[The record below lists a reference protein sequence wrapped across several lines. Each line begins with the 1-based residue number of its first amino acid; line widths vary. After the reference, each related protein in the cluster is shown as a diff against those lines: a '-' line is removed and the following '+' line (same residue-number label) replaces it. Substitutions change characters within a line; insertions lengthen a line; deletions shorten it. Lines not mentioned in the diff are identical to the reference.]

1 MANRIPLVVSDNK
14 IKELPTTDA
23 LNLGGSNI
31 VGATSI
37 AATNINLGG
46 TVFTGSYT
54 ELTNKPTIP
63 TDISQLTDTTN
74 RISSGGGTTFVQG
87 TGGGLIIAGDDSTQ
101 VTILPNNTL
110 QVSGGTGI
118 STAITDVA
126 GTQRLTITNTSVNSD
141 TTYSFN
147 AVDGSTSSSKTL
159 QLVDST
165 GAVQNVG
172 LKQGTNVGITRV
184 ANELTISA
192 TDTDTT
198 YAIETATDNL
208 GFQVIRLSGSNSV
221 TDDIAIKPGTNIS
234 ITRATSDEL
243 TINNTQTLPNVFG
256 TIAVAGQS
264 SINADT
270 TTDTLT
276 VAGGNGITV
285 TTDAASDTLTISTST
300 QSLFETFVADS
311 GTTTA
316 NSATDTL
323 TVTGGSGISTS
334 ITGDTL
340 TIAYT
345 GAGSGQSDEFS
356 NIAVGVPGN
365 NSMLIADDPNDI
377 LYINGGAGITI
388 TASGTGTGS
397 NVDQITI
404 ENASP
409 NVVQN
414 VFQTIQVDGAAT
426 TTANSATDTL
436 TIQGGTD
443 ITTSLNGDVVT
454 IAYTGSGGGG
464 GGSVNDAFKTIAIS
478 PSGGSVIAD
487 ASEDT
492 LTLENGNNI
501 SMSAN
506 SGTDTITINATASG
520 SNEQVQFNNA
530 GNFGGDSDF
539 TYNSSTNTLT
549 IKNLIAESVNPPST
563 LTGTYTISSPT
574 TITLDPTSEIIN
586 DAPMKLKGYTVAQLG
601 SLTSSAGAMVYC
613 TDETGGSIP
622 AFYDGTNWRRVSD
635 RAIVS

>member
-14 IKELPTTDA
+14 IKELPVGDS
-23 LNLGGSNI
+23 LNLSGNSI
-31 VGATSI
+31 VNATSI
-37 AATNINLGG
+37 ASTNINLGG

-74 RISSGGGTTFVQG
+74 RIGSGGGTTFVQG
-87 TGGGLIIAGDDSTQ
+87 SGGGLIIAGDDSTQ
-101 VTILPNNTL
+101 VTILPSNTL
-110 QVSGGTGI
+110 QIAGGTGI
-118 STAITDVA
+118 TTAITDVA
-126 GTQRLTITNTSVNSD
+126 GTQKLTITNSVTDTN

-147 AVDGSTSSSKTL
+147 AVDGSDSTEKTL

-165 GAVQNVG
+165 GAVQNVK

-184 ANELTISA
+184 ANDLTISA
-192 TDTDTT
+192 TNTDTT
-198 YAIETATDNL
+198 YAIATATDNL
-208 GFQVIRLSGSNSV
+208 GFQVLRLSGSNSV
-221 TDDIAIKPGTNIS
+221 TDDVAIKPGTNIS
-234 ITRATSDEL
+234 IARATDNEI

-276 VAGGNGITV
+276 VVGGNGITV

-316 NSATDTL
+316 NSGTDTL
-323 TVTGGSGISTS
+323 TVSGGTGISTS

-377 LYINGGAGITI
+377 LYINGGTGITI

-426 TTANSATDTL
+426 TTANTATDTL

-443 ITTSLNGDVVT
+443 ITTSLVGDVIT

-506 SGTDTITINATASG
+506 SGTDTITINATAAG
-520 SNEQVQFNNA
+520 VNEQVQFNNA
-530 GNFGGDSDF
+530 GNFGGDADF
-539 TYNSSTNTLT
+539 TYNSTSNTLT

-586 DAPMKLKGYTVAQLG
+586 DAPMKLKGYTVSQLG

>member
-14 IKELPTTDA
+14 IKELPVGDS
-23 LNLGGSNI
+23 LNLSGNSI
-31 VGATSI
+31 VNATSV
-37 AATNINLGG
+37 AANNVNLGG

-54 ELTNKPTIP
+54 ELTNTPTIP
-63 TDISQLTDTTN
+63 TDINQLTDTSN
-74 RISSGGGTTFVQG
+74 LLSQGGGTTVVQG
-87 TGGGLIIAGDDSTQ
+87 SGGGLIVAGDDSTQ
-101 VTILPNNTL
+101 VTILPSNTL
-110 QVSGGTGI
+110 QIAGGTGI

-126 GTQRLTITNTSVNSD
+126 GTQKLTITNTVVDTN
-141 TTYSFN
+141 TTYTFN
-147 AVDGSTSSSKTL
+147 AVDGATSSSKTL
-159 QLVDST
+159 QVVDSA
-165 GAVQNVG
+165 GAVQNVS
-172 LKQGTNVGITRV
+172 LKQGTNIGITRI
-184 ANELTISA
+184 ANELTISS
-192 TDTDTT
+192 TNTDTT
-198 YAIETATDNL
+198 YGIESATDSN
-208 GFQVIRLSGSNSV
+208 GFQVLRLSGSNSV
-221 TDDIAIKPGTNIS
+221 TDDVAIKPGTNIS
-234 ITRATSDEL
+234 ITRATSDEI
-243 TINNTQTLPNVFG
+243 TINNTQTLPNVFS
-256 TIAVAGQS
+256 TIAVTGQS
-264 SINADT
+264 SILADSSS
-270 TTDTLT
+270 DTLT
-276 VAGGNGITV
+276 IAGGNGITV
-285 TTDAASDTLTISTST
+285 TTDANSDTLTISTST
-300 QSLFETFVADS
+300 QNLFETFIADS

-316 NSATDTL
+316 NSGTDTL
-323 TVTGGSGISTS
+323 TISGGTGISTS

-365 NSMLIADDPNDI
+365 NQMLTADDPNDI
-377 LYINGGAGITI
+377 LYINGGAGINI
-388 TASGTGTGS
+388 TASGTGAGS

-404 ENASP
+404 ENSAP
-409 NVVQN
+409 NIVQN

-426 TTANSATDTL
+426 TTANTATDTL

-443 ITTSLNGDVVT
+443 ITTSLNGDVIT
-454 IAYTGSGGGG
+454 ISYTGSGGGG

-501 SMSAN
+501 SMTAT
-506 SGTDTITINATASG
+506 SGTDTITINATAAG
-520 SNEQVQFNNA
+520 ANEQVQFNNA
-530 GNFGGDSDF
+530 GNFGGDADF
-539 TYNSSTNTLT
+539 TYNSTTNTLT

-601 SLTSSAGAMVYC
+601 TLTSSAGAMVYC

>member
-14 IKELPTTDA
+14 IKELPVGDS
-23 LNLGGSNI
+23 LNLSGNSI
-31 VGATSI
+31 VNATSI
-37 AATNINLGG
+37 ASTNINLGG

-74 RISSGGGTTFVQG
+74 KIG

-110 QVSGGTGI
+110 QVAGGTGI
-118 STAITDVA
+118 TTAITDVA
-126 GTQRLTITNTSVNSD
+126 GTQRLTITSSVVDTN

-147 AVDGSTSSSKTL
+147 AVDGSDSTEKTL
-159 QLVDST
+159 QLIDST
-165 GAVQNVG
+165 GAVQNVK

-184 ANELTISA
+184 ANDLTISA

-198 YAIETATDNL
+198 YGIQTATDNL
-208 GFQVIRLSGSNSV
+208 GFQVLRLSGSNSV
-221 TDDIAIKPGTNIS
+221 TDDVAIKPGTNIS
-234 ITRATSDEL
+234 IARATDNEI

-285 TTDAASDTLTISTST
+285 TTNATSDTLTISTST

-365 NSMLIADDPNDI
+365 NVLLIADDPNDI
-377 LYINGGAGITI
+377 LYISGGTGVNV

-397 NVDQITI
+397 TVDQVLI
-404 ENASP
+404 ENSAP
-409 NVVQN
+409 NIVQN

-443 ITTSLNGDVVT
+443 ITTSINGDVIT

-487 ASEDT
+487 ASEDS

-506 SGTDTITINATASG
+506 SGTDTITINATAAG
-520 SNEQVQFNNA
+520 TNEQVQFNNA

>member
-14 IKELPTTDA
+14 IKELPVGDS
-23 LNLGGSNI
+23 LNLSGNSI
-31 VGATSI
+31 VNATSV
-37 AATNINLGG
+37 AANNVNLGG

-63 TDISQLTDTTN
+63 TDINQLTDSSN
-74 RISSGGGTTFVQG
+74 LLSSGGGTTVVQG
-87 TGGGLIIAGDDSTQ
+87 QGGGLIVAGDDSTQ
-101 VTILPNNTL
+101 VTILPSNTL
-110 QVSGGTGI
+110 QIAGGTGI
-118 STAITDVA
+118 TTAITDVA
-126 GTQRLTITNTSVNSD
+126 GTQKLTITNTVVDTN
-141 TTYSFN
+141 TTYTFN
-147 AVDGSTSSSKTL
+147 AVDGATTSSKTL
-159 QLVDST
+159 QVVDSA
-165 GAVQNVG
+165 GAVQNVS
-172 LKQGTNVGITRV
+172 LKQGTNIGITRV

-198 YAIETATDNL
+198 YAIETATDNN

-234 ITRATSDEL
+234 ITRATSDEI

-264 SINADT
+264 SILADST
-270 TTDTLT
+270 ADTLT
-276 VAGGNGITV
+276 IAGGNGITV
-285 TTDAASDTLTISTST
+285 TTDANSDTLTISTST
-300 QSLFETFVADS
+300 QNLFETFTADS

-316 NSATDTL
+316 NSGTDTL
-323 TVTGGSGISTS
+323 TVTGGTGISTS

-365 NSMLIADDPNDI
+365 NVLLIADDPNDI
-377 LYINGGAGITI
+377 LYISGGAGMSV

-397 NVDQITI
+397 TVDQVLI
-404 ENASP
+404 ENTAP
-409 NVVQN
+409 NIVQN

-426 TTANSATDTL
+426 TTANTATDTL

-443 ITTSLNGDVVT
+443 ITTSLNGDVIT
-454 IAYTGSGGGG
+454 ISYTGSGGGG

-501 SMSAN
+501 SMTATA
-506 SGTDTITINATASG
+506 GTDTITINATASG

-530 GNFGGDSDF
+530 GNFGGDADF
-539 TYNSSTNTLT
+539 TYNSTTNTLT
-549 IKNLIAESVNPPST
+549 IKNLIAESVNPPAT

-601 SLTSSAGAMVYC
+601 TLTSSAGAMVYC

>member
-14 IKELPTTDA
+14 IKELPVGDS
-23 LNLGGSNI
+23 LNLSGNSI
-31 VGATSI
+31 VNATSI
-37 AATNINLGG
+37 ASTNINLGG

-74 RISSGGGTTFVQG
+74 KIGSGGGTTFVQG
-87 TGGGLIIAGDDSTQ
+87 SGGGLIIAGDDSTQ

-110 QVSGGTGI
+110 QVAGGTGI
-118 STAITDVA
+118 TTAITDVA
-126 GTQRLTITNTSVNSD
+126 GTQRLTITSSVVDTN

-147 AVDGSTSSSKTL
+147 AVDGSDSTEKTL
-159 QLVDST
+159 QLIDST
-165 GAVQNVG
+165 GAVQNVK

-184 ANELTISA
+184 ANDLTISS
-192 TDTDTT
+192 TNTDTT
-198 YAIETATDNL
+198 YGIQTATDNL
-208 GFQVIRLSGSNSV
+208 GFQVLRLSGSNSV
-221 TDDIAIKPGTNIS
+221 TDDVAIKPGTNIS
-234 ITRATSDEL
+234 IARATENEI

-285 TTDAASDTLTISTST
+285 TTNATSDTLTISTST

-365 NSMLIADDPNDI
+365 NVLLIADDPNDI
-377 LYINGGAGITI
+377 LYISGGTGVNV

-397 NVDQITI
+397 TVDQVLI
-404 ENASP
+404 ENSAP
-409 NVVQN
+409 NIVQN

-443 ITTSLNGDVVT
+443 ITTSINGDVIT

-506 SGTDTITINATASG
+506 SGTDTITINATAAG
-520 SNEQVQFNNA
+520 TNEQVQFNNA

>member
-14 IKELPTTDA
+14 IKELPVGDS
-23 LNLGGSNI
+23 LNLSGNSI
-31 VGATSI
+31 VNATSI
-37 AATNINLGG
+37 ASTNINLGG

-74 RISSGGGTTFVQG
+74 KIGSGGGTTFVQG
-87 TGGGLIIAGDDSTQ
+87 SGGGLIIAGDDSTQ

-443 ITTSLNGDVVT
+443 ITTSINGDVIT

-487 ASEDT
+487 ASEDS

-506 SGTDTITINATASG
+506 SGTDTITINATAAG
-520 SNEQVQFNNA
+520 TNEQVQFNNA

-586 DAPMKLKGYTVAQLG
+586 DAPMKLKGYTVSQLG

>member
-14 IKELPTTDA
+14 IKELPVGDS
-23 LNLGGSNI
+23 LNLSGNSI
-31 VGATSI
+31 VNATSI
-37 AATNINLGG
+37 ASTNINLGG

-74 RISSGGGTTFVQG
+74 KIGSGGGTTFVQG
-87 TGGGLIIAGDDSTQ
+87 SGGGLIIAGDDSTQ

-110 QVSGGTGI
+110 QVAGGTGI
-118 STAITDVA
+118 TTAITDVA
-126 GTQRLTITNTSVNSD
+126 GTQRLTITSSVVDTN

-147 AVDGSTSSSKTL
+147 AVDGSDSTEKTL
-159 QLVDST
+159 QLIDST
-165 GAVQNVG
+165 GAVQNVK

-184 ANELTISA
+184 ANDLTISS
-192 TDTDTT
+192 TNTDTT
-198 YAIETATDNL
+198 YGIQTATDNL
-208 GFQVIRLSGSNSV
+208 GFQVLRLSGSNSV
-221 TDDIAIKPGTNIS
+221 TDDVAIKPGTNIS
-234 ITRATSDEL
+234 IARATENEI

-285 TTDAASDTLTISTST
+285 TTNATSDTLTISTST

-365 NSMLIADDPNDI
+365 NVLLIADDPNDI
-377 LYINGGAGITI
+377 LYISGGTGVNV

-397 NVDQITI
+397 TVDQVLI
-404 ENASP
+404 ENSAP
-409 NVVQN
+409 NIVQN

-443 ITTSLNGDVVT
+443 ITTSINGDVIT

-487 ASEDT
+487 ASEDS

-506 SGTDTITINATASG
+506 SGTDTITINATAAG
-520 SNEQVQFNNA
+520 TNEQVQFNNA

-601 SLTSSAGAMVYC
+601 SLTSSACAMVYC

>member
-14 IKELPTTDA
+14 IKELPVGDS
-23 LNLGGSNI
+23 LNLSGNSI
-31 VGATSI
+31 VNATSI
-37 AATNINLGG
+37 AANNVNLGG

-63 TDISQLTDTTN
+63 TDINQLTDTSN
-74 RISSGGGTTFVQG
+74 LLSSGGGTTVVQG
-87 TGGGLIIAGDDSTQ
+87 QGGGLIVAGDDSTQ
-101 VTILPNNTL
+101 VTILPSNTL
-110 QVSGGTGI
+110 QIAGGTGI
-118 STAITDVA
+118 TTAITDVA
-126 GTQRLTITNTSVNSD
+126 GTQKLTITNTVVDTN
-141 TTYSFN
+141 TTYTFN
-147 AVDGSTSSSKTL
+147 AVDGATSNSKTL
-159 QLVDST
+159 QVVDSA
-165 GAVQNVG
+165 GAVQNVS
-172 LKQGTNVGITRV
+172 LKQGTNVGITRI
-184 ANELTISA
+184 ANELTISS
-192 TDTDTT
+192 TNTDTT
-198 YAIETATDNL
+198 YGIESATDSN
-208 GFQVIRLSGSNSV
+208 GFQVLRLSGSNSV
-221 TDDIAIKPGTNIS
+221 TDDVAIKPGTNIS
-234 ITRATSDEL
+234 ITRATSDEI

-264 SINADT
+264 SILADST
-270 TTDTLT
+270 SDTLT
-276 VAGGNGITV
+276 IAGGNGITV
-285 TTDAASDTLTISTST
+285 TTDANSDTLTISTST
-300 QSLFETFVADS
+300 QNLFETFTADS

-316 NSATDTL
+316 NSGTDTL
-323 TVTGGSGISTS
+323 TISGGTGISTS

-365 NSMLIADDPNDI
+365 NQMLTADDPNDI
-377 LYINGGAGITI
+377 LYINGGTGINI
-388 TASGTGTGS
+388 TASGTGAGS

-404 ENASP
+404 ENSAP
-409 NVVQN
+409 NIVQN

-426 TTANSATDTL
+426 TTANTATDTL

-443 ITTSLNGDVVT
+443 ITTSLNGDVIT
-454 IAYTGSGGGG
+454 ISYTGSGGGG

-501 SMSAN
+501 SMTATA
-506 SGTDTITINATASG
+506 GTDTITINATASG
-520 SNEQVQFNNA
+520 LNEQVQFNNS
-530 GNFGGDSDF
+530 GNFGGDADF
-539 TYNSSTNTLT
+539 TYNSTTNTLT

-601 SLTSSAGAMVYC
+601 TLTSSAGAMVYC

>member
-14 IKELPTTDA
+14 IKELPVGDS
-23 LNLGGSNI
+23 LNLSGNSI
-31 VGATSI
+31 VNATSV
-37 AATNINLGG
+37 AANNINLGG

-54 ELTNKPTIP
+54 ELTNTPTIP
-63 TDISQLTDTTN
+63 TDINQLTDTSN
-74 RISSGGGTTFVQG
+74 LLSQGGGTTVVQG
-87 TGGGLIIAGDDSTQ
+87 SGGGLIVAGDDSTQ
-101 VTILPNNTL
+101 VTILPSNTL
-110 QVSGGTGI
+110 QIAGGTGI

-126 GTQRLTITNTSVNSD
+126 GTQKLTITNTVVDTN
-141 TTYSFN
+141 TTYTFN
-147 AVDGSTSSSKTL
+147 AVDGATSSSKTL
-159 QLVDST
+159 QVVDSA
-165 GAVQNVG
+165 GAVQNVS
-172 LKQGTNVGITRV
+172 LKQGTNIGITRI
-184 ANELTISA
+184 ANELTISS
-192 TDTDTT
+192 TNTDTT
-198 YAIETATDNL
+198 YGIESATDSN
-208 GFQVIRLSGSNSV
+208 GFQVLRLSGSNSV
-221 TDDIAIKPGTNIS
+221 TDDVAIKPGTNIS
-234 ITRATSDEL
+234 ITRATSDEI
-243 TINNTQTLPNVFG
+243 TINNTQTLPNVFS
-256 TIAVAGQS
+256 TIAVTGQS
-264 SINADT
+264 SILADSSS
-270 TTDTLT
+270 DTLT
-276 VAGGNGITV
+276 IAGGNGITV
-285 TTDAASDTLTISTST
+285 TTDANSDTLTISTST
-300 QSLFETFVADS
+300 QNLFETFIADS

-316 NSATDTL
+316 NSGTDTL
-323 TVTGGSGISTS
+323 TISGGTGISTS

-365 NSMLIADDPNDI
+365 NQMLTADDPNDI
-377 LYINGGAGITI
+377 LYINGGAGINI
-388 TASGTGTGS
+388 TASGTGAGS

-404 ENASP
+404 ENSAP
-409 NVVQN
+409 NIVQN

-426 TTANSATDTL
+426 TTANTATDTL

-443 ITTSLNGDVVT
+443 ITTSLNGDVIT
-454 IAYTGSGGGG
+454 ISYTGSGGGG

-501 SMSAN
+501 SMTAT
-506 SGTDTITINATASG
+506 SGTDTITINATAAG
-520 SNEQVQFNNA
+520 ANEQVQFNNA
-530 GNFGGDSDF
+530 GNFGGDADF
-539 TYNSSTNTLT
+539 TYNSTTNTLT

-601 SLTSSAGAMVYC
+601 TLTSSAGAMVYC

>member
-14 IKELPTTDA
+14 IKELPVGDS
-23 LNLGGSNI
+23 LNLSGNSI
-31 VGATSI
+31 VNATSI
-37 AATNINLGG
+37 ASTNINLGG

-74 RISSGGGTTFVQG
+74 KIGSGGGTTFVQG

-110 QVSGGTGI
+110 QVAGGTGI
-118 STAITDVA
+118 TTAITDVA
-126 GTQRLTITNTSVNSD
+126 GTQRLTITSSVVDTN

-147 AVDGSTSSSKTL
+147 AVDGSDSTEKTL
-159 QLVDST
+159 QLIDST
-165 GAVQNVG
+165 GAVQNVK

-184 ANELTISA
+184 ANDLTISA

-198 YAIETATDNL
+198 YGIQTATDNL
-208 GFQVIRLSGSNSV
+208 GFQVLRLSGSNSV
-221 TDDIAIKPGTNIS
+221 TDDVAIKPGTNIS
-234 ITRATSDEL
+234 IARATDNEI

-285 TTDAASDTLTISTST
+285 TTNATSDTLTISTST

-316 NSATDTL
+316 NSGTDTL

-365 NSMLIADDPNDI
+365 NVLLIADDPNDI
-377 LYINGGAGITI
+377 LYISGGTGVNV

-397 NVDQITI
+397 TVDQVLI
-404 ENASP
+404 ENSAP
-409 NVVQN
+409 NIVQN

-443 ITTSLNGDVVT
+443 ITTSINGDVIT

-487 ASEDT
+487 ASEDS

>member
-14 IKELPTTDA
+14 IKELPVGDS
-23 LNLGGSNI
+23 LNLSGNSI
-31 VGATSI
+31 VNATSI
-37 AATNINLGG
+37 ASTNINLGG

-74 RISSGGGTTFVQG
+74 RIGSGGGTTFVQG
-87 TGGGLIIAGDDSTQ
+87 SGGGLIIAGDDSTQ
-101 VTILPNNTL
+101 VTILPSNTL
-110 QVSGGTGI
+110 QIAGGTGI
-118 STAITDVA
+118 TTAITEVA
-126 GTQRLTITNTSVNSD
+126 GTQKLTITNSVTDTN

-147 AVDGSTSSSKTL
+147 AVDGSDSTEKTL

-165 GAVQNVG
+165 GAVQNVK

-184 ANELTISA
+184 ANDLTISA
-192 TDTDTT
+192 TNTDTT
-198 YAIETATDNL
+198 YAIATATDNL
-208 GFQVIRLSGSNSV
+208 GFQVLRLSGSNSV
-221 TDDIAIKPGTNIS
+221 TDDVAIKPGTNIS
-234 ITRATSDEL
+234 IARATDNEI

-276 VAGGNGITV
+276 VVGGNGITV

-316 NSATDTL
+316 NSGTDTL
-323 TVTGGSGISTS
+323 TVSGGTGISTS

-377 LYINGGAGITI
+377 LYINGGNGITI

-409 NVVQN
+409 NIVQN

-426 TTANSATDTL
+426 TTANTATDTL

-443 ITTSLNGDVVT
+443 ITTSLVGDVIT

-506 SGTDTITINATASG
+506 SGTDTITINATAAG
-520 SNEQVQFNNA
+520 VNEQVQFNIA
-530 GNFGGDSDF
+530 GNFGCDEDF

>member
-14 IKELPTTDA
+14 IKELPVGDS
-23 LNLGGSNI
+23 LNLSGNSI
-31 VGATSI
+31 VNATII
-37 AATNINLGG
+37 ASTNINLGG

-74 RISSGGGTTFVQG
+74 KIGSGGGTTFVQG

-110 QVSGGTGI
+110 QVAGGTGI
-118 STAITDVA
+118 TTAITDVA
-126 GTQRLTITNTSVNSD
+126 GTQRLTITSSVVDTN

-147 AVDGSTSSSKTL
+147 AVDGSDSTEKTL
-159 QLVDST
+159 QLIDST
-165 GAVQNVG
+165 GAVQNVK

-184 ANELTISA
+184 ANDLTISA

-198 YAIETATDNL
+198 YGIQTATDNL
-208 GFQVIRLSGSNSV
+208 GFQVLRLSGSNSV
-221 TDDIAIKPGTNIS
+221 TDDVAIKPGTNIS
-234 ITRATSDEL
+234 IARATDNEI

-285 TTDAASDTLTISTST
+285 TTNATSDTLTISTST

-345 GAGSGQSDEFS
+345 GSGSGQSDEFS
-356 NIAVGVPGN
+356 NRAVGVPGN
-365 NSMLIADDPNDI
+365 NSLLIADDPNDI
-377 LYINGGAGITI
+377 LYISGGTGVNV

-397 NVDQITI
+397 TVDQVLI
-404 ENASP
+404 ENSAP
-409 NVVQN
+409 NIVQN

-443 ITTSLNGDVVT
+443 ITTSINGDVIT

-487 ASEDT
+487 ASEDS

-506 SGTDTITINATASG
+506 AGTDTITINATASG
-520 SNEQVQFNNA
+520 TNEQVQFNNA
-530 GNFGGDSDF
+530 GNFGGDADF
-539 TYNSSTNTLT
+539 TYNSTSNTLT

>member
-14 IKELPTTDA
+14 IKELPVGDS
-23 LNLGGSNI
+23 LNLSGNSI
-31 VGATSI
+31 VNATSI
-37 AATNINLGG
+37 ASTNINLGG

-74 RISSGGGTTFVQG
+74 KIGSGGGTTFVQG
-87 TGGGLIIAGDDSTQ
+87 SGGGLIIAGDDSTQ

-110 QVSGGTGI
+110 QVAGGTGI
-118 STAITDVA
+118 TTAITDVA
-126 GTQRLTITNTSVNSD
+126 GTQRLTITSSVVDTN

-147 AVDGSTSSSKTL
+147 AVDGSDSTEKTL
-159 QLVDST
+159 QLIDST
-165 GAVQNVG
+165 GAVQNVK

-184 ANELTISA
+184 ANDLTISS
-192 TDTDTT
+192 TNTDTT
-198 YAIETATDNL
+198 YGIQTATDNL
-208 GFQVIRLSGSNSV
+208 GFQVLRLSGSNSV
-221 TDDIAIKPGTNIS
+221 TDDVAIKPGTNIS
-234 ITRATSDEL
+234 IARATENEI

-285 TTDAASDTLTISTST
+285 TTNATSDTLTISTST

-316 NSATDTL
+316 NSGTDTL

-365 NSMLIADDPNDI
+365 NVLLIADDPNDI
-377 LYINGGAGITI
+377 LYISGGTGVNV

-397 NVDQITI
+397 TVDQVLI
-404 ENASP
+404 ENSAP
-409 NVVQN
+409 NIVQN

-443 ITTSLNGDVVT
+443 ITTSINGDVIT

-487 ASEDT
+487 ASEDS

-506 SGTDTITINATASG
+506 SGTDTITINATAAG
-520 SNEQVQFNNA
+520 TNEQVQFNNA

>member
-198 YAIETATDNL
+198 YGIETATDNL

-501 SMSAN
+501 SMTAN
-506 SGTDTITINATASG
+506 AGTDTITINATAAG
-520 SNEQVQFNNA
+520 VNEQVQFNNA
-530 GNFGGDSDF
+530 GNFDGDADF

-586 DAPMKLKGYTVAQLG
+586 DAPMKLKGYTVSQLG

>member
-14 IKELPTTDA
+14 IKELPVGDS
-23 LNLGGSNI
+23 LNLSGNSI
-31 VGATSI
+31 VNATSI
-37 AATNINLGG
+37 AANNVNLGG

-54 ELTNKPTIP
+54 ELTNTPTIP
-63 TDISQLTDTTN
+63 TDINQLTDTSN
-74 RISSGGGTTFVQG
+74 LLSSGGGTTVVQG
-87 TGGGLIIAGDDSTQ
+87 QGGGLIVAGDDSTQ
-101 VTILPNNTL
+101 VTILPSNTL
-110 QVSGGTGI
+110 QIAGGTGI
-118 STAITDVA
+118 TTAITDVA
-126 GTQRLTITNTSVNSD
+126 GTQKLTITNTVVDTN
-141 TTYSFN
+141 TTYTFN
-147 AVDGSTSSSKTL
+147 AVDGATSNSKTL
-159 QLVDST
+159 QVVDSA
-165 GAVQNVG
+165 GAVQNVS
-172 LKQGTNVGITRV
+172 LKQGTNIGITRI
-184 ANELTISA
+184 ANELTISS
-192 TDTDTT
+192 TNTDTT
-198 YAIETATDNL
+198 YGIESATDSN
-208 GFQVIRLSGSNSV
+208 GFQVLRLSGSNSV
-221 TDDIAIKPGTNIS
+221 TDDVAIKPGTNIS
-234 ITRATSDEL
+234 ITRATSDEI

-264 SINADT
+264 SILADS

-276 VAGGNGITV
+276 IAGGNGITV
-285 TTDAASDTLTISTST
+285 TTDANSDTLTISTST
-300 QSLFETFVADS
+300 QNLFETFTADS

-316 NSATDTL
+316 NSGTDTL
-323 TVTGGSGISTS
+323 TISGGTGISTS

-365 NSMLIADDPNDI
+365 NQMLTADDPNDI
-377 LYINGGAGITI
+377 LYINGGTGINI
-388 TASGTGTGS
+388 TASGTGAGS

-404 ENASP
+404 ENSAP
-409 NVVQN
+409 NIVQN

-426 TTANSATDTL
+426 TTANTATDTL

-443 ITTSLNGDVVT
+443 ITTSLNGDVIT
-454 IAYTGSGGGG
+454 ISYTGSGGGG

-478 PSGGSVIAD
+478 PSGGSVVAD

-501 SMSAN
+501 SMTATA
-506 SGTDTITINATASG
+506 GTDTITINATASG
-520 SNEQVQFNNA
+520 LNEQVQFNNS
-530 GNFGGDSDF
+530 GNFGGDADF
-539 TYNSSTNTLT
+539 TYNSTTNTLT

-601 SLTSSAGAMVYC
+601 TLTSSAGAMVYC

>member
-14 IKELPTTDA
+14 IKELPVGDS
-23 LNLGGSNI
+23 LNLSGNSIIN
-31 VGATSI
+31 ATSV
-37 AATNINLGG
+37 AANNVNLGG
-46 TVFTGSYT
+46 TVCTGSYT

-63 TDISQLTDTTN
+63 TDINQLTDSSN
-74 RISSGGGTTFVQG
+74 LLSSGGGTTIVQG
-87 TGGGLIIAGDDSTQ
+87 QGGGLIVAGDDSTQ
-101 VTILPNNTL
+101 VTILPSNTL
-110 QVSGGTGI
+110 QIAGGTGI
-118 STAITDVA
+118 TTAITDVA
-126 GTQRLTITNTSVNSD
+126 GTQKLTITNTVVDTN
-141 TTYSFN
+141 TTYTFN
-147 AVDGSTSSSKTL
+147 AVDGATSNSKTL
-159 QLVDST
+159 QVVDSA
-165 GAVQNVG
+165 GAVQNVS
-172 LKQGTNVGITRV
+172 LKQGTNIGITRI
-184 ANELTISA
+184 ANELTISS
-192 TDTDTT
+192 TNTDTT
-198 YAIETATDNL
+198 YGIESATDSN
-208 GFQVIRLSGSNSV
+208 GFQVLRLSGSNSV
-221 TDDIAIKPGTNIS
+221 TDDVAIKPGTNIS
-234 ITRATSDEL
+234 ITRATSDEI

-264 SINADT
+264 SILADST
-270 TTDTLT
+270 SDTLT
-276 VAGGNGITV
+276 IAGGNGITV
-285 TTDAASDTLTISTST
+285 TTDANSDTLTISTST
-300 QSLFETFVADS
+300 QNLFETFTADS

-316 NSATDTL
+316 NSGTDTL
-323 TVTGGSGISTS
+323 TISGGTGISTS

-365 NSMLIADDPNDI
+365 NQMLTADDPNDI
-377 LYINGGAGITI
+377 LYINGGTGINI
-388 TASGTGTGS
+388 TASGTGAGS

-404 ENASP
+404 ENSSP
-409 NVVQN
+409 NIVQN

-426 TTANSATDTL
+426 TTANTATDTL

-443 ITTSLNGDVVT
+443 ITTSLNGDVIT
-454 IAYTGSGGGG
+454 ISYTGSGGGG

-501 SMSAN
+501 SMTATA
-506 SGTDTITINATASG
+506 GTDTITINATAAG

-530 GNFGGDSDF
+530 GNFGGDADF
-539 TYNSSTNTLT
+539 TYNSTTNTLT

-601 SLTSSAGAMVYC
+601 TLTSSAGAMVYC

>member
-14 IKELPTTDA
+14 IKELPVGDS
-23 LNLGGSNI
+23 LNLSGNSI
-31 VGATSI
+31 VNATSI
-37 AATNINLGG
+37 ASTNINLGG

-74 RISSGGGTTFVQG
+74 KIGSGGGTTFVQG
-87 TGGGLIIAGDDSTQ
+87 SGGGLIIAGDDSTQ

-110 QVSGGTGI
+110 QVAGGTGI
-118 STAITDVA
+118 TTAITDVA
-126 GTQRLTITNTSVNSD
+126 GTQRLTITSSVVDTN

-147 AVDGSTSSSKTL
+147 AVDGSDSTEKTL
-159 QLVDST
+159 QLIDST
-165 GAVQNVG
+165 GAVQNVK

-184 ANELTISA
+184 ANDLTISA

-198 YAIETATDNL
+198 YGIQTATDNL
-208 GFQVIRLSGSNSV
+208 GFQVLRLSGSNSV
-221 TDDIAIKPGTNIS
+221 TDDVAIKPGTNIS
-234 ITRATSDEL
+234 IARATENEI

-285 TTDAASDTLTISTST
+285 TTNATSDTLTISTST

-365 NSMLIADDPNDI
+365 NVLLIADDPNDI
-377 LYINGGAGITI
+377 LYISGGTGVNV

-397 NVDQITI
+397 TVDQVLI
-404 ENASP
+404 ENSAP
-409 NVVQN
+409 NIVQN

-443 ITTSLNGDVVT
+443 ITTSINGDVIT

-487 ASEDT
+487 ASEDS

-506 SGTDTITINATASG
+506 SGTDTITINATAAG
-520 SNEQVQFNNA
+520 TNEQVQFNNA

-586 DAPMKLKGYTVAQLG
+586 DAPMKLKGYTVSQLG

>member
-14 IKELPTTDA
+14 IKELPVGDS
-23 LNLGGSNI
+23 LNLSGNSI
-31 VGATSI
+31 VNATSI
-37 AATNINLGG
+37 ASTNINLGG

-74 RISSGGGTTFVQG
+74 KIGSGGGTTFVQG
-87 TGGGLIIAGDDSTQ
+87 SGGGLIIAGDDSTQ

-110 QVSGGTGI
+110 QVAGGTGI
-118 STAITDVA
+118 TTAITDVA
-126 GTQRLTITNTSVNSD
+126 GTQRLTITSSVVDTN

-147 AVDGSTSSSKTL
+147 AVDGSDSTEKTL
-159 QLVDST
+159 QLIDST
-165 GAVQNVG
+165 GAVQNVK

-184 ANELTISA
+184 ANDLTISS
-192 TDTDTT
+192 TNTDTT
-198 YAIETATDNL
+198 YGIQTATDNL
-208 GFQVIRLSGSNSV
+208 GFQVLRLSGSNSV
-221 TDDIAIKPGTNIS
+221 TDDVAIKPGTNIS
-234 ITRATSDEL
+234 IARATENEI

-285 TTDAASDTLTISTST
+285 TTNATSDTLTISTST

-365 NSMLIADDPNDI
+365 NVLLIADDPNDI
-377 LYINGGAGITI
+377 LYISGGTGVNV

-397 NVDQITI
+397 TVDQVLI
-404 ENASP
+404 ENSAP
-409 NVVQN
+409 NIVQN

-443 ITTSLNGDVVT
+443 ITTSINGDVIT

-487 ASEDT
+487 ASEDS

-506 SGTDTITINATASG
+506 SGTDTITINATAAG
-520 SNEQVQFNNA
+520 TNEQVQFNNA
-530 GNFGGDSDF
+530 GNFGGGSDF

>member
-14 IKELPTTDA
+14 IKELPVGDS
-23 LNLGGSNI
+23 LNLSGNSI
-31 VGATSI
+31 VNATSI
-37 AATNINLGG
+37 ASTNINLGG

-74 RISSGGGTTFVQG
+74 KIGSGGGTNFVQG
-87 TGGGLIIAGDDSTQ
+87 SGGGLIIAGDDSTQ

-110 QVSGGTGI
+110 QVAGGTGI
-118 STAITDVA
+118 TTAITDVA
-126 GTQRLTITNTSVNSD
+126 GTQRLTITSSVVDTN

-147 AVDGSTSSSKTL
+147 AVDGSDSTEKTL
-159 QLVDST
+159 QLIDST
-165 GAVQNVG
+165 GAVQNVK

-184 ANELTISA
+184 ANDLTISS
-192 TDTDTT
+192 TNTDTT
-198 YAIETATDNL
+198 YGIQTATDNL
-208 GFQVIRLSGSNSV
+208 GFQVLRLSGSNSV
-221 TDDIAIKPGTNIS
+221 TDDVAIKPGTNIS
-234 ITRATSDEL
+234 IARATDNEI

-285 TTDAASDTLTISTST
+285 TTNATSDTLTISTST

-365 NSMLIADDPNDI
+365 NVLLIADDPNDI
-377 LYINGGAGITI
+377 LYISGGTGVNV

-397 NVDQITI
+397 TVDQVLI
-404 ENASP
+404 ENSAP
-409 NVVQN
+409 NIVQN

-501 SMSAN
+501 SMTAN
-506 SGTDTITINATASG
+506 AGTDTITINATAAG
-520 SNEQVQFNNA
+520 VNEQVQFNNA
-530 GNFGGDSDF
+530 GNFDGDADF

>member
-14 IKELPTTDA
+14 IKELPVGDS
-23 LNLGGSNI
+23 LNLSGNSI
-31 VGATSI
+31 VNATSI
-37 AATNINLGG
+37 ASTNINLGG

-74 RISSGGGTTFVQG
+74 KIGSGGGTTFVQG
-87 TGGGLIIAGDDSTQ
+87 SGGGLIIAGDDSTQ

-110 QVSGGTGI
+110 QVAGGTGI
-118 STAITDVA
+118 TTAITDVA
-126 GTQRLTITNTSVNSD
+126 GTQRLTITSSVVDTN

-147 AVDGSTSSSKTL
+147 AVDGSDSTEKTL
-159 QLVDST
+159 QLIDST
-165 GAVQNVG
+165 GAVQNVK

-184 ANELTISA
+184 ANDLTISS
-192 TDTDTT
+192 TNTDTT
-198 YAIETATDNL
+198 YGIQTATDNL
-208 GFQVIRLSGSNSV
+208 GFQVLRLSGSNSV
-221 TDDIAIKPGTNIS
+221 TDDVAIKPGTNIS
-234 ITRATSDEL
+234 IARATENEI

-285 TTDAASDTLTISTST
+285 TTNATSDTLTISTST

-365 NSMLIADDPNDI
+365 NVLLIADDPNDI
-377 LYINGGAGITI
+377 LYISGGTGVNV

-397 NVDQITI
+397 TVDQVLI
-404 ENASP
+404 ENSAP
-409 NVVQN
+409 NIVQN

-443 ITTSLNGDVVT
+443 ITTSINGDVIT

-487 ASEDT
+487 ASEDS

-506 SGTDTITINATASG
+506 SGTDTITINATAAG
-520 SNEQVQFNNA
+520 TNEQVQFNNA

-601 SLTSSAGAMVYC
+601 SLTSSASAMVYC

>member
-1 MANRIPLVVSDNK
+1 MAI
-14 IKELPTTDA
+14 
-23 LNLGGSNI
+23 
-31 VGATSI
+31 
-37 AATNINLGG
+37 
-46 TVFTGSYT
+46 
-54 ELTNKPTIP
+54 
-63 TDISQLTDTTN
+63 
-74 RISSGGGTTFVQG
+74 
-87 TGGGLIIAGDDSTQ
+87 
-101 VTILPNNTL
+101 
-110 QVSGGTGI
+110 
-118 STAITDVA
+118 
-126 GTQRLTITNTSVNSD
+126 
-141 TTYSFN
+141 
-147 AVDGSTSSSKTL
+147 
-159 QLVDST
+159 
-165 GAVQNVG
+165 
-172 LKQGTNVGITRV
+172 
-184 ANELTISA
+184 
-192 TDTDTT
+192 
-198 YAIETATDNL
+198 
-208 GFQVIRLSGSNSV
+208 QVI
-221 TDDIAIKPGTNIS
+221 NI
-234 ITRATSDEL
+234 
-243 TINNTQTLPNVFG
+243 G

-264 SINADT
+264 SILADS

-276 VAGGNGITV
+276 IAGGNGITV
-285 TTDAASDTLTISTST
+285 TTDANSDTLTISTST
-300 QSLFETFVADS
+300 QSLFETFTADS

-316 NSATDTL
+316 NSGTDTL
-323 TVTGGSGISTS
+323 TISGGTGISTS

-365 NSMLIADDPNDI
+365 NQMLTADDPNDI
-377 LYINGGAGITI
+377 LYINGGTGINI
-388 TASGTGTGS
+388 TASGTGAGS

-404 ENASP
+404 ENSSP
-409 NVVQN
+409 NIVQN

-426 TTANSATDTL
+426 TTANTATDTL

-443 ITTSLNGDVVT
+443 ITTSLNGDVIT
-454 IAYTGSGGGG
+454 ISYTGSGGGG

-501 SMSAN
+501 SMTATA
-506 SGTDTITINATASG
+506 GTDTITINATASG
-520 SNEQVQFNNA
+520 LNEQVQFNNS
-530 GNFGGDSDF
+530 GNFGGDADF
-539 TYNSSTNTLT
+539 TYNSTTNTLT

-601 SLTSSAGAMVYC
+601 TLTSSAGAMVYC

>member
-14 IKELPTTDA
+14 IKELPVGDS
-23 LNLGGSNI
+23 LNLSGNSI
-31 VGATSI
+31 VNATSI
-37 AATNINLGG
+37 ASTNINLGG

-74 RISSGGGTTFVQG
+74 KIGSGGGTTFVQG
-87 TGGGLIIAGDDSTQ
+87 SGGGLIIAGDDSTQ

-110 QVSGGTGI
+110 QVAGGTGI
-118 STAITDVA
+118 TTAITDVA
-126 GTQRLTITNTSVNSD
+126 GTQRLTITSSVVDTN

-147 AVDGSTSSSKTL
+147 AVDGSDSTEKTL
-159 QLVDST
+159 QLIDST
-165 GAVQNVG
+165 GAVQNVK

-184 ANELTISA
+184 ANDLTISA

-198 YAIETATDNL
+198 YGIQTATDNL
-208 GFQVIRLSGSNSV
+208 GFQVLRLSGSNSV
-221 TDDIAIKPGTNIS
+221 TDDVAIKPGTNIS
-234 ITRATSDEL
+234 IARATDNEI

-285 TTDAASDTLTISTST
+285 TTNATSDTLTISTST

-365 NSMLIADDPNDI
+365 NVLLIADDPNDI
-377 LYINGGAGITI
+377 LYISGGTGVNV

-397 NVDQITI
+397 TVDQVLI
-404 ENASP
+404 ENSAP
-409 NVVQN
+409 NIVQN

-443 ITTSLNGDVVT
+443 ITTSINGDVIT

-487 ASEDT
+487 ASEDS

-506 SGTDTITINATASG
+506 SGTDTITINATAAG
-520 SNEQVQFNNA
+520 TNEQVQFNNA

>member
-14 IKELPTTDA
+14 IKELPVGDS
-23 LNLGGSNI
+23 LNLSGNSI
-31 VGATSI
+31 VNATSI
-37 AATNINLGG
+37 ASTNINLGG

-74 RISSGGGTTFVQG
+74 KIGSGGGTTFVQG
-87 TGGGLIIAGDDSTQ
+87 SGGGLIIAGDDSTQ

-110 QVSGGTGI
+110 QVAGGTGI
-118 STAITDVA
+118 TTAITDVA
-126 GTQRLTITNTSVNSD
+126 GTQRLTITSSVVDTN

-147 AVDGSTSSSKTL
+147 AVDGSDSTEKTL
-159 QLVDST
+159 QLIDST
-165 GAVQNVG
+165 GAVQNVK

-184 ANELTISA
+184 ANDLTISA

-198 YAIETATDNL
+198 YGIQTATDNL
-208 GFQVIRLSGSNSV
+208 GFQVLRLSGSNSV
-221 TDDIAIKPGTNIS
+221 TDDVAIKPGTNIS
-234 ITRATSDEL
+234 IARATDNEI

-285 TTDAASDTLTISTST
+285 TTNATSDTLTISTST

-316 NSATDTL
+316 NSGTDTL

-365 NSMLIADDPNDI
+365 NVLLIADDPNDI
-377 LYINGGAGITI
+377 LYISGGTGVNV

-397 NVDQITI
+397 TVDQVLI
-404 ENASP
+404 ENSAP
-409 NVVQN
+409 NIVQN

-443 ITTSLNGDVVT
+443 ITTSINGDVIT

-487 ASEDT
+487 ASEDS

-506 SGTDTITINATASG
+506 SGTDTITINATAAG
-520 SNEQVQFNNA
+520 TNEQVQFNNA

>member
-501 SMSAN
+501 SMTAN
-506 SGTDTITINATASG
+506 AGTDTITINATAAG
-520 SNEQVQFNNA
+520 VNEQVQFNNA
-530 GNFGGDSDF
+530 GNFDGDADF

>member
-14 IKELPTTDA
+14 IKELPVGDS
-23 LNLGGSNI
+23 LNLSGNSI
-31 VGATSI
+31 VNATSI
-37 AATNINLGG
+37 ASTNINLGG

-74 RISSGGGTTFVQG
+74 RIGSGGGTTFVQG
-87 TGGGLIIAGDDSTQ
+87 SGGGLIIAGDDSTQ
-101 VTILPNNTL
+101 VTILPSNTL
-110 QVSGGTGI
+110 QIAGGTGI
-118 STAITDVA
+118 TTAITEVA
-126 GTQRLTITNTSVNSD
+126 GTQKLTITNSVTDTN

-147 AVDGSTSSSKTL
+147 AVDGSDSTEKTL

-165 GAVQNVG
+165 GAVQNVK

-184 ANELTISA
+184 ANDLTISA
-192 TDTDTT
+192 TNTDTT
-198 YAIETATDNL
+198 YAIATATDNL
-208 GFQVIRLSGSNSV
+208 GFQVLRLSGSNSV
-221 TDDIAIKPGTNIS
+221 TDDVAIKPGTNIS
-234 ITRATSDEL
+234 IARATDNEI

-276 VAGGNGITV
+276 VVGGNGITV

-316 NSATDTL
+316 NSGTDTL
-323 TVTGGSGISTS
+323 TVSGGTGISTS

-377 LYINGGAGITI
+377 LYINGGTGITI

-409 NVVQN
+409 NIVQN

-426 TTANSATDTL
+426 TTANTATDTL

-443 ITTSLNGDVVT
+443 ITTSLVGDVIT

-506 SGTDTITINATASG
+506 SGTDTITINATAAG
-520 SNEQVQFNNA
+520 VNEQVQFNNA
-530 GNFGGDSDF
+530 GNFGGDADF
-539 TYNSSTNTLT
+539 TYNSTSNTLT

-586 DAPMKLKGYTVAQLG
+586 DAPMKLKGYTVSQLG

>member
-14 IKELPTTDA
+14 IKELPVGDS
-23 LNLGGSNI
+23 LNLSGNSI
-31 VGATSI
+31 VNATSI
-37 AATNINLGG
+37 ASTNINLGG

-74 RISSGGGTTFVQG
+74 KIGTGGGTTFVQG

-110 QVSGGTGI
+110 QVAGGTGI
-118 STAITDVA
+118 TTAITDVA
-126 GTQRLTITNTSVNSD
+126 GTQRLTITSSVVDTN

-147 AVDGSTSSSKTL
+147 AVDGSDSTEKTL
-159 QLVDST
+159 QLIDST
-165 GAVQNVG
+165 GAVQNVK

-184 ANELTISA
+184 ANDLTISS
-192 TDTDTT
+192 TNTDTT
-198 YAIETATDNL
+198 YGIQTATDNL
-208 GFQVIRLSGSNSV
+208 GFQVLRLSGSNSV
-221 TDDIAIKPGTNIS
+221 TDDVAIKPGTNIS
-234 ITRATSDEL
+234 IARATENEI

-285 TTDAASDTLTISTST
+285 TTNATSDTLTISTST

-365 NSMLIADDPNDI
+365 NVLLIADDPNDI
-377 LYINGGAGITI
+377 LYISGGTGVNV

-397 NVDQITI
+397 TVDQVLI
-404 ENASP
+404 ENSAP
-409 NVVQN
+409 NIVQN

-487 ASEDT
+487 ASEDS

-506 SGTDTITINATASG
+506 SGTDTITINATAAG
-520 SNEQVQFNNA
+520 TNEQVQFNNA

>member
-14 IKELPTTDA
+14 IKELPVGDS
-23 LNLGGSNI
+23 LNLSGNSI
-31 VGATSI
+31 VNATSI
-37 AATNINLGG
+37 AANNVNLGG

-63 TDISQLTDTTN
+63 TDINQLTDSSN
-74 RISSGGGTTFVQG
+74 LLSSGGGTTVVQG
-87 TGGGLIIAGDDSTQ
+87 QGGGLIVAGDDSTQ
-101 VTILPNNTL
+101 VTILPSNTL
-110 QVSGGTGI
+110 QIAGGTGI
-118 STAITDVA
+118 TTAITDVA
-126 GTQRLTITNTSVNSD
+126 GTQKLTITNTVVDTN
-141 TTYSFN
+141 TTYTFN
-147 AVDGSTSSSKTL
+147 AVDGATSNSKTL
-159 QLVDST
+159 QVVDSA
-165 GAVQNVG
+165 GAVQNVS
-172 LKQGTNVGITRV
+172 LKQGTNVGITRI
-184 ANELTISA
+184 ANELTISS
-192 TDTDTT
+192 TNTDTT
-198 YAIETATDNL
+198 YGIESATDSN
-208 GFQVIRLSGSNSV
+208 GFQVLRLSGSNSV
-221 TDDIAIKPGTNIS
+221 TDDVAIKPGTNIS
-234 ITRATSDEL
+234 ITRATSDEI

-264 SINADT
+264 SILADS

-276 VAGGNGITV
+276 IAGGNGITV
-285 TTDAASDTLTISTST
+285 TTDANSDTLTISTST
-300 QSLFETFVADS
+300 QNLFETFTADS

-316 NSATDTL
+316 NSGTDTL
-323 TVTGGSGISTS
+323 TISGGTGISTS

-365 NSMLIADDPNDI
+365 NQMLTADDPNDI
-377 LYINGGAGITI
+377 LYINGGTGINI
-388 TASGTGTGS
+388 TASGTGAGS

-404 ENASP
+404 ENSAP
-409 NVVQN
+409 NIVQN

-426 TTANSATDTL
+426 TTANTATDTL

-443 ITTSLNGDVVT
+443 ITTSLNGDVIT
-454 IAYTGSGGGG
+454 ISYTGSGGGG

-478 PSGGSVIAD
+478 PSGGSVVAD

-501 SMSAN
+501 SMTATA
-506 SGTDTITINATASG
+506 GTDTITINATAAG

-530 GNFGGDSDF
+530 GNFGGDADF
-539 TYNSSTNTLT
+539 TYNSTTNTLT

-601 SLTSSAGAMVYC
+601 TLTSSAGAMVYC

>member
-46 TVFTGSYT
+46 NVFTGSYT

-74 RISSGGGTTFVQG
+74 RIGSGGGTTFVQG

-147 AVDGSTSSSKTL
+147 AVDGATSSSKTL

-198 YAIETATDNL
+198 YAIEAATDNL

-234 ITRATSDEL
+234 ITRATSDEI

-345 GAGSGQSDEFS
+345 GSGTGQSDEFS

-365 NSMLIADDPNDI
+365 NQMLTADDPNDI

-388 TASGTGTGS
+388 TASGTGAGS

-404 ENASP
+404 ENSSP

-426 TTANSATDTL
+426 TTANTATDTL

-506 SGTDTITINATASG
+506 SGTDTITINATAAG
-520 SNEQVQFNNA
+520 VNEQVQFNNA
-530 GNFGGDSDF
+530 GNFGGDADF
-539 TYNSSTNTLT
+539 TYNSTSNTLT

-586 DAPMKLKGYTVAQLG
+586 DAPMKLKGYTVSQLG

>member
-14 IKELPTTDA
+14 IKELPVGDS
-23 LNLGGSNI
+23 LNLSGNSI
-31 VGATSI
+31 VNATSV
-37 AATNINLGG
+37 AANNVNLGG

-63 TDISQLTDTTN
+63 TDINQLTDSSN
-74 RISSGGGTTFVQG
+74 LLSSGGGTTIVQG
-87 TGGGLIIAGDDSTQ
+87 QGGGLIVAGDDSTQ
-101 VTILPNNTL
+101 VTILPSNTL
-110 QVSGGTGI
+110 QIAGGTGI
-118 STAITDVA
+118 TTAITDVA
-126 GTQRLTITNTSVNSD
+126 GTQKLTITNTVVDTN
-141 TTYSFN
+141 TTYTFN
-147 AVDGSTSSSKTL
+147 AVDGATSNSKTL
-159 QLVDST
+159 QVVDSA
-165 GAVQNVG
+165 GAVQNVS
-172 LKQGTNVGITRV
+172 LKQGTNVGITRI
-184 ANELTISA
+184 ANELTISS
-192 TDTDTT
+192 TNTDTT
-198 YAIETATDNL
+198 YGIESATDSN
-208 GFQVIRLSGSNSV
+208 GFQVLRLSGSNSV
-221 TDDIAIKPGTNIS
+221 TDDVAIKPGTNIS
-234 ITRATSDEL
+234 ITRATSDEI

-264 SINADT
+264 SILADST
-270 TTDTLT
+270 SDTLT
-276 VAGGNGITV
+276 IAGGNGITV
-285 TTDAASDTLTISTST
+285 TTDANSDTLTISTST
-300 QSLFETFVADS
+300 QNLFETFTADS

-316 NSATDTL
+316 NSGTDTL
-323 TVTGGSGISTS
+323 TISGGTGISTS

-365 NSMLIADDPNDI
+365 NQMLTADDPNDI
-377 LYINGGAGITI
+377 LYINGGTGINI
-388 TASGTGTGS
+388 TASGTGAGS

-404 ENASP
+404 ENSSP
-409 NVVQN
+409 NIVQN

-426 TTANSATDTL
+426 TTANTATDTL

-443 ITTSLNGDVVT
+443 ITTSLNGDVIT
-454 IAYTGSGGGG
+454 ISYTGSGGGG

-501 SMSAN
+501 SMTATA
-506 SGTDTITINATASG
+506 GTDTITINATAAG

-530 GNFGGDSDF
+530 GNFGGDADF
-539 TYNSSTNTLT
+539 TYNSTTNTLT

-601 SLTSSAGAMVYC
+601 TLTSSAGAMVYC

>member
-14 IKELPTTDA
+14 IKELPVGDS
-23 LNLGGSNI
+23 LNLSGNSI
-31 VGATSI
+31 VNATSI
-37 AATNINLGG
+37 ASTNINLGG

-74 RISSGGGTTFVQG
+74 KIGTGGGTTFVQG

-118 STAITDVA
+118 TTAITDVA
-126 GTQRLTITNTSVNSD
+126 GTQRLTITSSVVDTN

-147 AVDGSTSSSKTL
+147 AVDGSDSTEKTL
-159 QLVDST
+159 QLIDST
-165 GAVQNVG
+165 GAVQNVK

-184 ANELTISA
+184 ANDLTISA

-198 YAIETATDNL
+198 YGIQTATDNL
-208 GFQVIRLSGSNSV
+208 GFQVLRLSGSNSV
-221 TDDIAIKPGTNIS
+221 TDDVAIKPGTNIS
-234 ITRATSDEL
+234 IARATDNEI

-285 TTDAASDTLTISTST
+285 TTNATSDTLTISTST

-316 NSATDTL
+316 NSGTDTL

-365 NSMLIADDPNDI
+365 NVLLIADDPNDI
-377 LYINGGAGITI
+377 LYISGGTGVNV

-397 NVDQITI
+397 TVDQVLI
-404 ENASP
+404 ENSAP
-409 NVVQN
+409 NIVQN

-426 TTANSATDTL
+426 TTANTATDTL

-443 ITTSLNGDVVT
+443 ITTSLVGDVIT

-487 ASEDT
+487 ASEDS

>member
-14 IKELPTTDA
+14 IKELPVGDS
-23 LNLGGSNI
+23 LNLSGNSI
-31 VGATSI
+31 VNATSV
-37 AATNINLGG
+37 AANNVNLGG

-63 TDISQLTDTTN
+63 TDINQLTDSSN
-74 RISSGGGTTFVQG
+74 LLSSGGGTTIVQG
-87 TGGGLIIAGDDSTQ
+87 QGGGLIVAGDDSTQ
-101 VTILPNNTL
+101 VTILPSNTL
-110 QVSGGTGI
+110 QIAGGTGI
-118 STAITDVA
+118 TTAITDVA
-126 GTQRLTITNTSVNSD
+126 GTQKLTITNTVVDTN
-141 TTYSFN
+141 TTYTFN
-147 AVDGSTSSSKTL
+147 AVDGATSNSKTL
-159 QLVDST
+159 QVVDSA
-165 GAVQNVG
+165 GAVQNVS
-172 LKQGTNVGITRV
+172 LKQGTNIGITRI
-184 ANELTISA
+184 ANELTISS
-192 TDTDTT
+192 TNTDTT
-198 YAIETATDNL
+198 YGIESATDSN
-208 GFQVIRLSGSNSV
+208 GFQVLRLSGSNSV
-221 TDDIAIKPGTNIS
+221 TDDVAIKPGTNIS
-234 ITRATSDEL
+234 ITRATSDEI

-264 SINADT
+264 SILADST
-270 TTDTLT
+270 SDTLT
-276 VAGGNGITV
+276 IAGGNGITV
-285 TTDAASDTLTISTST
+285 TTDANSDTLTISTST
-300 QSLFETFVADS
+300 QNLFETFTADS

-316 NSATDTL
+316 NSGTDTL
-323 TVTGGSGISTS
+323 TISGGTGISTS

-365 NSMLIADDPNDI
+365 NQMLTADDPNDI
-377 LYINGGAGITI
+377 LYINGGTGINI
-388 TASGTGTGS
+388 TASGTGAGS

-404 ENASP
+404 ENSSP
-409 NVVQN
+409 NNVQN

-426 TTANSATDTL
+426 TTANTATDTL

-443 ITTSLNGDVVT
+443 ITTSLNGDVIT
-454 IAYTGSGGGG
+454 ISYTGSGGGG

-501 SMSAN
+501 SMTATA
-506 SGTDTITINATASG
+506 GTDTITINATASG
-520 SNEQVQFNNA
+520 LNEQVQFNNS
-530 GNFGGDSDF
+530 GNFGGDADF
-539 TYNSSTNTLT
+539 TYNSTTNTLT

-601 SLTSSAGAMVYC
+601 TLTSSAGAMVYC

>member
-14 IKELPTTDA
+14 IKELPVGDS
-23 LNLGGSNI
+23 LNLSGNSI
-31 VGATSI
+31 VNATSI
-37 AATNINLGG
+37 ASTNINLGG

-74 RISSGGGTTFVQG
+74 KIGSGGGTTFVQG
-87 TGGGLIIAGDDSTQ
+87 SGGGLIIAGDDSTQ

-110 QVSGGTGI
+110 QVAGGTGI
-118 STAITDVA
+118 TTAITDVA
-126 GTQRLTITNTSVNSD
+126 GTQRLTITSSVVDTN

-147 AVDGSTSSSKTL
+147 AVDGSDSTEKTL
-159 QLVDST
+159 QLIDST
-165 GAVQNVG
+165 GAVQNVK

-184 ANELTISA
+184 ANDLTISS
-192 TDTDTT
+192 TNTDTT
-198 YAIETATDNL
+198 YGIQTATDNL
-208 GFQVIRLSGSNSV
+208 GFQVLRLSGSNSV
-221 TDDIAIKPGTNIS
+221 TDDVAIKPGTNIS
-234 ITRATSDEL
+234 IARATDNEI

-285 TTDAASDTLTISTST
+285 TTNATSDTLTISTST

-316 NSATDTL
+316 NSGTDTL

-365 NSMLIADDPNDI
+365 NVLLIADDPNDI
-377 LYINGGAGITI
+377 LYISGGTGVNV

-397 NVDQITI
+397 TVDQVLI
-404 ENASP
+404 ENSAP
-409 NVVQN
+409 NIVQN

-443 ITTSLNGDVVT
+443 ITTSINGDVIT

-487 ASEDT
+487 ASEDS

-506 SGTDTITINATASG
+506 SGTDTITINATAAG
-520 SNEQVQFNNA
+520 TNEQVQFNNA

>member
-14 IKELPTTDA
+14 IKELPVGDS
-23 LNLGGSNI
+23 LNLSGNSI
-31 VGATSI
+31 VNATSV
-37 AATNINLGG
+37 AANNVNLGG

-63 TDISQLTDTTN
+63 TDINQLTDSSN
-74 RISSGGGTTFVQG
+74 LLSSGGGTTIVQG
-87 TGGGLIIAGDDSTQ
+87 QGGGLIVAGDDSTQ
-101 VTILPNNTL
+101 VTILPSNTL
-110 QVSGGTGI
+110 QIAGGTGI
-118 STAITDVA
+118 TTAITDVA
-126 GTQRLTITNTSVNSD
+126 GTQKLTITNTVVDTN
-141 TTYSFN
+141 TTYTFN
-147 AVDGSTSSSKTL
+147 AVDGATSNSKTL
-159 QLVDST
+159 QVVDSA
-165 GAVQNVG
+165 GAVQNVS
-172 LKQGTNVGITRV
+172 LKQGTNIGITRV
-184 ANELTISA
+184 ANELTISS
-192 TDTDTT
+192 TNTDTT
-198 YAIETATDNL
+198 YGIESATDSN
-208 GFQVIRLSGSNSV
+208 GFQVLRLSGSNSV
-221 TDDIAIKPGTNIS
+221 TDDVAIKPGTNIS
-234 ITRATSDEL
+234 ITRATSDEI

-264 SINADT
+264 SILADST
-270 TTDTLT
+270 SDTLT
-276 VAGGNGITV
+276 IAGGNGITV
-285 TTDAASDTLTISTST
+285 TTDANSDTLTISTST
-300 QSLFETFVADS
+300 QNLFETFTADS

-316 NSATDTL
+316 NSGTDTL
-323 TVTGGSGISTS
+323 TISGGTGISTS

-365 NSMLIADDPNDI
+365 NQMLTADDPNDI
-377 LYINGGAGITI
+377 LYINGGTGINI
-388 TASGTGTGS
+388 TASGTGAGS

-404 ENASP
+404 ENSSP
-409 NVVQN
+409 NIVQN

-426 TTANSATDTL
+426 TTANTATDTL

-443 ITTSLNGDVVT
+443 ITTSLNGDVIT
-454 IAYTGSGGGG
+454 ISYTGSGGGG

-478 PSGGSVIAD
+478 PSGGSVVAD

-501 SMSAN
+501 SMTATA
-506 SGTDTITINATASG
+506 GTDTITINATAAG

-530 GNFGGDSDF
+530 GNFGGDADF
-539 TYNSSTNTLT
+539 TYNSTTNTLT

-601 SLTSSAGAMVYC
+601 TLTSSAGAMVYC